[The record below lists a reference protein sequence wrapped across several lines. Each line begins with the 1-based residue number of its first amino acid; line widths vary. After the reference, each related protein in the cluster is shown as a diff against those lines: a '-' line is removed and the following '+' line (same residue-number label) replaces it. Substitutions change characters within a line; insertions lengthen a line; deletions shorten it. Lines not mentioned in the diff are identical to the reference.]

1 MAAIESLFPE
11 PVEHVKGGI
20 NMLKAVELKDGV
32 YWVGAIDWNVRDFH
46 GYTTPRGSTYNA
58 YLVKGQKTALVDTVK
73 VGFFPEM
80 LSRIESIMDPAE
92 IDYLIVNHVE
102 MDHSGAIPLFMERVP
117 NVQMV
122 ATDNGIKAL
131 ERHYREEWS
140 IQKVKTGDE
149 VSLGEKTLQFLEAYM
164 LHWPDSMFTYLK
176 EDHILLPNDGF
187 GQHYASYQRFD
198 DACPFE
204 TVMDEAAKYFA
215 NILMPLAPLIPP
227 LLKKVQ
233 KAGIQ
238 IDMIAPSHGIIWRSH
253 ADKII
258 EAYVNWS
265 KGVAEDRILIIYD
278 TMWESTETMARA
290 ISEGISGAGV
300 ENKLLHVRKNHYSD
314 IVKEVLSAKVLAI
327 GSPTIN
333 EGIFPSVAQLL
344 AYLKGLRPLKKKGVA
359 FGSYGWG
366 GEAIPAI
373 NEAMKEMG
381 FQIIDPGLGVV
392 YVPGEEDLESC
403 IRLGEKIAAS
413 L

>member
-1 MAAIESLFPE
+1 
-11 PVEHVKGGI
+11 
-20 NMLKAVELKDGV
+20 MLKAVELKTGV

-58 YLVKGQKTALVDTVK
+58 YLVKGEKTALVDTVK

-80 LSRIESIMDPAE
+80 LSRIESVMDPAE

-102 MDHSGAIPLFMERVP
+102 MDHSGAIPLFMEQAP

-131 ERHYREEWS
+131 ERHYRKEWS
-140 IQKVKTGDE
+140 IQKVKTGE
-149 VSLGEKTLQFLEAYM
+149 EISLGDKTLQFLEAYM

-198 DACPFE
+198 DECPFE
-204 TVMDEAAKYFA
+204 TVMDEATKYFA

-265 KGVAEDRILIIYD
+265 KGVAEDRVLIIYD

-290 ISEGISGAGV
+290 ISEGISKGGV

-314 IVKEVLSAKVLAI
+314 ILKDVLSAKILVI

-344 AYLKGLRPLKKKGVA
+344 SYLKGLRPLKKKGVA

-373 NEAMKEMG
+373 NEAMKEMR
-381 FQIIDPGLGVV
+381 FQVIDPGLGVV
-392 YVPGEEDLESC
+392 YVPGKEDVESC